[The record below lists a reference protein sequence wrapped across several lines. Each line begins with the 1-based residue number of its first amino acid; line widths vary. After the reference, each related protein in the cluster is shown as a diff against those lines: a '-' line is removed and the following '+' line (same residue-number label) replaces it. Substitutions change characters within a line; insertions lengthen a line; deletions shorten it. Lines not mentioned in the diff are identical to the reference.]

1 MGLPCSLVRRGFG
14 RKYEKVRAGRSFFC
28 AAEGF
33 LVVFARQTTGN
44 LAVSK
49 KLHKTFKSSLTP
61 RKLAP
66 ITPTSNGA
74 ARLLLAAEA
83 LVQMSGLKRDRFD
96 IQDQVFSAL
105 LVGCLSQGLT
115 GLLGLGGRDLFRLF
129 FDIVG

>member
-1 MGLPCSLVRRGFG
+1 MRWEKKHIS
-14 RKYEKVRAGRSFFC
+14 RKTA
-28 AAEGF
+28 
-33 LVVFARQTTGN
+33 
-44 LAVSK
+44 
-49 KLHKTFKSSLTP
+49 LTP

-83 LVQMSGLKRDRFD
+83 LVQMSGLKRDLYD

-115 GLLGLGGRDLFRLF
+115 GMLGLGGRDLFRLF